1 MAELRVTRDRTSQVQ
16 ARIAPESDQNK
27 STDFSYSVSV
37 ARTVV
42 AENFADLA
50 DVDTSNLSGKDKYVV
65 QYNIRTQK
73 FELVN
78 PDKVLS
84 DATTMTDGPGLPS
97 DFLDQLDTDLDDR
110 IDMDAGSF

>member
-1 MAELRVTRDRTSQVQ
+1 MANIRVTRDSSNQIH

-42 AENFADLA
+42 AENFSDLA

-65 QYNIRTQK
+65 QYNLRTQK

-84 DATTMTDGPGLPS
+84 DATTMSDGPGLPS

>member
-1 MAELRVTRDRTSQVQ
+1 MAEIRVKRDRTGQVQ

-50 DVDTSNLSGKDKYVV
+50 DVNTSNLSGKDKYVV
-65 QYNIRTQK
+65 QYNARTQK

-84 DATTMTDGPGLPS
+84 DATTMSDGPGLPS

>member
-1 MAELRVTRDRTSQVQ
+1 MAELRVTRDRTNQVQ

-65 QYNIRTQK
+65 QYNLRTQK